1 MFTQKGH
8 YKYNCEKCDYHS
20 NKMSHWKRH
29 ISTGKHAILT
39 GTYKKGAEPTIF
51 FCDCGRSYTHR
62 QSLHN
67 HRKNC
72 ECPKILTECPKILTN
87 DNKMVK
93 NDNKM
98 VKNDNKMV
106 THRNDKNRYEC
117 SCGKS
122 YKFISGFSR
131 HKKTCVFVN
140 EKNDES
146 KNNDESTNKDQTA
159 MIDLLKTLLCENQ
172 KLQDQLFVKTITPNI
187 SNNTINQTNNTNTN
201 SHNKIIN
208 VQLFLSEKCADA
220 MSIQHFAKQ
229 LEVTLDDVCKS
240 KKDCIT
246 NVVLKNLQPLSLT
259 ERPFHCTNSKNKE
272 WYIKDEKEGWEEDS
286 GEKLIKN
293 AEDGIMKKWIGEF
306 ESRYPKWMENDQQQ
320 EKYVQIV
327 GSTTSELPEKTKLK
341 LLRELAGEV
350 PLTKQDMS

>member
-1 MFTQKGH
+1 MITKKFQKVPQIYH
-8 YKYNCEKCDYHS
+8 CELCDYYGMRKS
-20 NKMSHWKRH
+20 QWERH
-29 ISTGKHAILT
+29 LLTKKH
-39 GTYKKGAEPTIF
+39 
-51 FCDCGRSYTHR
+51 
-62 QSLHN
+62 
-67 HRKNC
+67 
-72 ECPKILTECPKILTN
+72 
-87 DNKMVK
+87 
-93 NDNKM
+93 
-98 VKNDNKMV
+98 NDNKMV
-106 THRNDKNRYEC
+106 TNDNKKVRYEC

-122 YKFISGFSR
+122 YKYRSGYSR
-131 HKKTCVFVN
+131 HKKVCKFENEIKENEIKDNENKDNEIVGSN
-140 EKNDES
+140 EK
-146 KNNDESTNKDQTA
+146 
-159 MIDLLKTLLCENQ
+159 IDTLDILKTLMYDN
-172 KLQDQLFVKTITPNI
+172 KLLHEKISSMESKMPSITNSTI
-187 SNNTINQTNNTNTN
+187 NTN

-350 PLTKQDMS
+350 PLTKQDMC

>member
-1 MFTQKGH
+1 MITKKFQKVPQIYH
-8 YKYNCEKCDYHS
+8 CELCDYYGMRKS
-20 NKMSHWKRH
+20 QWERH
-29 ISTGKHAILT
+29 LLTKKH
-39 GTYKKGAEPTIF
+39 
-51 FCDCGRSYTHR
+51 
-62 QSLHN
+62 
-67 HRKNC
+67 
-72 ECPKILTECPKILTN
+72 
-87 DNKMVK
+87 
-93 NDNKM
+93 
-98 VKNDNKMV
+98 NDNKMV
-106 THRNDKNRYEC
+106 TNDNKKVRYEC

-122 YKFISGFSR
+122 YKYRSGYSR
-131 HKKTCVFVN
+131 HKKVCKFENESKENEIKDNEIKENEIVGSN
-140 EKNDES
+140 EK
-146 KNNDESTNKDQTA
+146 
-159 MIDLLKTLLCENQ
+159 IDTLDILKTLMYDN
-172 KLQDQLFVKTITPNI
+172 KLLHEKISSMESKMPSITNSTI
-187 SNNTINQTNNTNTN
+187 NTN

-350 PLTKQDMS
+350 PLTKQDMC